1 LIDLFTQARDWGL
14 ILYEQD
20 WLITQTVG
28 FIPTYTDIHIGHQ
41 WLTSMSEAAEKLG
54 INIQYCMGLS
64 CHILHALQVPRVT
77 HARVSG
83 DYAGHLEI
91 RKQKQTFYKK
101 KTIKL

>member
-1 LIDLFTQARDWGL
+1 
-14 ILYEQD
+14 
-20 WLITQTVG
+20 
-28 FIPTYTDIHIGHQ
+28 
-41 WLTSMSEAAEKLG
+41 MSEAAEKLEM
-54 INIQYCMGLS
+54 NIQCCMGLS

-91 RKQKQTFYKK
+91 RKQKQTFSRFFFFFQKKKNFLQK